1 MFPVCI
7 LLNNTYVQIS
17 SRTFKIVHLNI
28 VLMALGASS
37 TNIQLHY
44 DTVNIHTTT
53 SNHTCENQAFFF
65 YSNLS

>member
-1 MFPVCI
+1 
-7 LLNNTYVQIS
+7 
-17 SRTFKIVHLNI
+17 
-28 VLMALGASS
+28 MALGASS

-65 YSNLS
+65 FIQIFLDYSYNSSIKFYISSWFL

>member
-1 MFPVCI
+1 
-7 LLNNTYVQIS
+7 
-17 SRTFKIVHLNI
+17 
-28 VLMALGASS
+28 MALGASS